1 MKAPVQYSLESWD
14 LKRPGFR
21 NPKSKIKVPR
31 NTVQVPPC
39 HKQRRM
45 ITPVQYSG
53 ESRKKTWIL
62 NLDFE
67 SKMDS

>member
-39 HKQRRM
+39 HNKKKDDY
-45 ITPVQYSG
+45 PVHSSG
-53 ESRKKTWIL
+53 ESRKKTG
-62 NLDFE
+62 F
-67 SKMDS
+67 